1 MAHTET
7 DPSPSMRIDKWLW
20 CARFYK
26 TRAIAVEAIHKG
38 HVKVNGAVVKP
49 AKEVRVQDTVV
60 LLQAQTPRTV
70 AVLAMAAT
78 RGSAPM
84 AQQMYEE
91 TPDSIHQREVLG
103 EQRRLAPEP
112 ANSMQAGRPTKKDRR
127 DMQELRSWNDRW
139 SAQ

>member
-1 MAHTET
+1 MPHTET
-7 DPSPSMRIDKWLW
+7 NPSPSMRIDKWLW

-38 HVKVNGAVVKP
+38 HVKVNGTVAKP
-49 AKEVRVQDTVV
+49 AKEVRAQDTIE

-70 AVLAMAAT
+70 AVRAMAAT

-91 TPDSIHQREVLG
+91 TPESIRQREVLS

-112 ANSMQAGRPTKKDRR
+112 ANSLQAGRPTKKDRR

>member
-1 MAHTET
+1 MPHTET

-38 HVKVNGAVVKP
+38 HVKVNGTVAKP
-49 AKEVRVQDTVV
+49 AKEVRAQDTIE

-70 AVLAMAAT
+70 AVRAMAAT

-91 TPDSIHQREVLG
+91 TPESIRQREVLA

-112 ANSMQAGRPTKKDRR
+112 ANSLQAGRPTKKDRR